1 MRRSYNESTPECG
14 QLSSLGN
21 RVPSLGRRKPRPG
34 RRPVPPWRT
43 HSPLWA
49 PVILLMSLCPSES
62 LAVSCLPCATQRHPQ
77 GPGLGR
83 GAPPPSDGLF
93 VRRSP
98 PIPSPPVSAPSCLRP
113 HPTGVGTAGTGV
125 TPHPRRENKGR
136 NKDVTFSRPQKN
148 GGGAILRPEVPR
160 SECRLVASAPDP
172 CPPPKCRQCRGPRH
186 PHPEKQ
192 ERPLPGEQ
200 PLPGERP
207 LQPPSSPEG
216 GPSVGGK
223 QVHGNCSAELPALQ
237 LATWRHV
244 VLKMPGSWKT

>member
-136 NKDVTFSRPQKN
+136 NKDVTFQLCKALKCCLSASGALRNLELN
-148 GGGAILRPEVPR
+148 GLVLR
-160 SECRLVASAPDP
+160 
-172 CPPPKCRQCRGPRH
+172 
-186 PHPEKQ
+186 
-192 ERPLPGEQ
+192 ERDLTMLTKVSLQRVLPTFD
-200 PLPGERP
+200 
-207 LQPPSSPEG
+207 SCF
-216 GPSVGGK
+216 GGK
-223 QVHGNCSAELPALQ
+223 LNQ
-237 LATWRHV
+237 
-244 VLKMPGSWKT
+244 